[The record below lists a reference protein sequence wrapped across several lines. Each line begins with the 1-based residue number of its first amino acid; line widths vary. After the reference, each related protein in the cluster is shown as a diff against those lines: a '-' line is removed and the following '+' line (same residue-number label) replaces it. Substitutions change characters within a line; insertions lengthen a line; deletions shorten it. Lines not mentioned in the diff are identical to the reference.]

1 MRKKWYLALLLVC
14 VLFLCA
20 CADLRQGDDALQMP
34 AHTQGTGGAD
44 APGTAVPEP
53 ELPDDSGS
61 ETVPPEEERPDH
73 TQENTEP
80 PQPVHSELYLPD
92 CTAGQMTE
100 YFEEVVLHTEY
111 SDGTGEDYLVQKWL
125 SPIRYRVFGTPTD
138 TDNEVLDALV
148 EQLNSIPGFPGI
160 CAAEDGE
167 PEDVSIS
174 FLEREA
180 FETSFSVVT
189 NGEDSFGAVQYW
201 YYTQTN
207 ELYAAC
213 IGCRTDIDQD
223 ERNSVLVEEVINMLG
238 ISDTVLRPDSIT
250 YQYSNENTALSEI
263 DLVIL
268 KLLYDPAIACGM
280 DAGQCAGVI
289 RELYY

>member
-1 MRKKWYLALLLVC
+1 MRKKWYLALLLAFA
-14 VLFLCA
+14 LFLCA
-20 CADLRQGDDALQMP
+20 CTDLRQDDAVQEP
-34 AHTQGTGGAD
+34 AHTQGTGAAD

-53 ELPDDSGS
+53 ELPDHSGG

-73 TQENTEP
+73 TQENTAP

-92 CTAGQMTE
+92 CTAEQITE
-100 YFEEVVLHTEY
+100 YFEEVVLNTEY

-125 SPIRYRVFGTPTD
+125 SPICYRVFGTPTD
-138 TDNEVLDALV
+138 TDSEVLGALV
-148 EQLNSIPGFPGI
+148 EQLNAIPGFPGI
-160 CAAEDGE
+160 RAAEDGE
-167 PEDVSIS
+167 AEDVSIS

-213 IGCRTDIDQD
+213 IGCRTDIDQE

-250 YQYSNENTALSEI
+250 YQFSNDNTALSEI

-280 DAGQCAGVI
+280 DAERCAQVI
-289 RELYY
+289 QELYY